1 MIKLLL
7 FAQFRDQIGKQEM
20 QFPIEGKTVK
30 ELKEILKE
38 SYSFDEL
45 DSVMVAINEEFVTD
59 QEIIREGDIIALI
72 PPVSGG

>member
-7 FAQFRDQIGKQEM
+7 FAQLRDQAGKQE
-20 QFPIEGKTVK
+20 IYINIKGKSVK
-30 ELKEILKE
+30 ELKEVLKE

-45 DSVMVAINEEFVTD
+45 DSVMVAINEEFVSD
-59 QEIIREGDIIALI
+59 EEVIREGDVVALI